1 MKSLL
6 FWEAFFYIQFLI
18 NIDLPIQREHI
29 ENFSSFELIANQIVE
44 GFLTGLHKSPF
55 HGFSVEFAEHKL
67 YVPGDSI
74 KNIDW
79 KLFARTEK
87 LFLKEYEE
95 ETNLKCSIA
104 IDVSSSMNFPESKNA
119 SLNDLNKLGFSIY
132 SAAALLNLLSKQR
145 DAAGLITFDDNVL
158 NVTEIKG
165 SKTHFYHLINIV
177 EKLLIQQNKET
188 SDTNISNVIHQIAE
202 RLPKRSLFVL
212 FTDFHFQKDKESFT
226 EITESLHHLKHN
238 NHEVVVF
245 HVLDESKE
253 IDLNFSNTPHKFIDL
268 ETGELVKI
276 NPREIQKSFQATQ
289 LKNKS
294 FIKNKLSS
302 FKIDYVEAD
311 INEGFSKILQTYL
324 LKRAKLF

>member
-1 MKSLL
+1 ML
-6 FWEAFFYIQFLI
+6 
-18 NIDLPIQREHI
+18 
-29 ENFSSFELIANQIVE
+29 ANQIVE

-87 LFLKEYEE
+87 LFLKEYED

-104 IDVSSSMNFPESKNA
+104 IDISSSMNFPESN
-119 SLNDLNKLGFSIY
+119 NIDVDNLNKIGFSVY
-132 SAAALLNLLSKQR
+132 SAASILNLLSRQR
-145 DAAGLITFDDNVL
+145 DAAGLITFDENIVD
-158 NVTEIKG
+158 VTEIKG
-165 SKTHFYHLINIV
+165 SKTHFYHLVNSV
-177 EKLLIQQNKET
+177 EELLTQKKRES

-202 RLPKRSLFVL
+202 RLPKRSLFIL

-253 IDLNFSNTPHKFIDL
+253 IDLDFSNTPHKFIDL

-276 NPREIQKSFQATQ
+276 NPREIQESFRKTQ
-289 LKNKS
+289 VRNKK
-294 FIKNKLSS
+294 FIKNKLSA
-302 FKIDYVEAD
+302 FKIDYVEAN
-311 INEGFSKILQTYL
+311 INEGFFNVLKTYL
-324 LKRAKLF
+324 LKRVKLF

>member
-1 MKSLL
+1 ML
-6 FWEAFFYIQFLI
+6 
-18 NIDLPIQREHI
+18 
-29 ENFSSFELIANQIVE
+29 ANQIVE

-87 LFLKEYEE
+87 LFLKEYED

-104 IDVSSSMNFPESKNA
+104 IDISSSMNFPESN
-119 SLNDLNKLGFSIY
+119 NIDVDNLNKIGFSVY
-132 SAAALLNLLSKQR
+132 SAASILNLLSRQR
-145 DAAGLITFDDNVL
+145 DAAGLITFDEKIVD
-158 NVTEIKG
+158 VTEIKG
-165 SKTHFYHLINIV
+165 SKTHFYHLVNSV
-177 EKLLIQQNKET
+177 EELLTQKKRES

-202 RLPKRSLFVL
+202 RLPKRSLFIL

-253 IDLNFSNTPHKFIDL
+253 IDLDFSNTPHKFIDL

-276 NPREIQKSFQATQ
+276 NPREIQESFRKTQ
-289 LKNKS
+289 VRNKK
-294 FIKNKLSS
+294 FIKNKLST
-302 FKIDYVEAD
+302 FKIDYVEAN
-311 INEGFSKILQTYL
+311 INEGFFNVLKTYL
-324 LKRAKLF
+324 LKRVKLF

>member
-1 MKSLL
+1 ML
-6 FWEAFFYIQFLI
+6 
-18 NIDLPIQREHI
+18 
-29 ENFSSFELIANQIVE
+29 ANQIVE

-87 LFLKEYEE
+87 LFLKEYED

-104 IDVSSSMNFPESKNA
+104 IDISSSMNFPESN
-119 SLNDLNKLGFSIY
+119 NIDVDNLNKIGFSVY
-132 SAAALLNLLSKQR
+132 SAASILNLLSRQR
-145 DAAGLITFDDNVL
+145 DAAGLITFDENIVD
-158 NVTEIKG
+158 VTEIKG
-165 SKTHFYHLINIV
+165 SKTHFYHLVNSV
-177 EKLLIQQNKET
+177 EELLTQKKRES

-202 RLPKRSLFVL
+202 RLPKRSLFIL
-212 FTDFHFQKDKESFT
+212 FTDFHFQKNKESFT

-253 IDLNFSNTPHKFIDL
+253 IDLDFSNTPHKFIDL

-276 NPREIQKSFQATQ
+276 NPREIQESFRKTQ
-289 LKNKS
+289 VRNKK
-294 FIKNKLSS
+294 FIKNKLST
-302 FKIDYVEAD
+302 FKIDYVEAN
-311 INEGFSKILQTYL
+311 INEGFFNVLKTYL
-324 LKRAKLF
+324 LKRVKLF

>member
-1 MKSLL
+1 ML
-6 FWEAFFYIQFLI
+6 
-18 NIDLPIQREHI
+18 
-29 ENFSSFELIANQIVE
+29 ANQIVE

-87 LFLKEYEE
+87 LFLKEYED

-104 IDVSSSMNFPESKNA
+104 IDISSSMNFPESN
-119 SLNDLNKLGFSIY
+119 NIDVDNLNKIGFSVY
-132 SAAALLNLLSKQR
+132 SAASILNLLSRQR
-145 DAAGLITFDDNVL
+145 DAAGLITFDEKIVD
-158 NVTEIKG
+158 VTEIKG
-165 SKTHFYHLINIV
+165 SKTHFYHLVNSV
-177 EKLLIQQNKET
+177 EELLTQKKRES

-202 RLPKRSLFVL
+202 RLPKRSLFIL

-253 IDLNFSNTPHKFIDL
+253 IDLDFSNTPHKFIDL

-276 NPREIQKSFQATQ
+276 NPREIQESFRKTQ
-289 LKNKS
+289 VRNKK
-294 FIKNKLSS
+294 FIKNKLSA
-302 FKIDYVEAD
+302 FKIDYVEAN
-311 INEGFSKILQTYL
+311 INEGFFNVLKTYL
-324 LKRAKLF
+324 LKRVKLF

>member
-1 MKSLL
+1 ML
-6 FWEAFFYIQFLI
+6 
-18 NIDLPIQREHI
+18 
-29 ENFSSFELIANQIVE
+29 ANQIVE

-87 LFLKEYEE
+87 LFLKEYED

-104 IDVSSSMNFPESKNA
+104 IDISSSMNFPESN
-119 SLNDLNKLGFSIY
+119 NIDVDNLNKIGFSVY
-132 SAAALLNLLSKQR
+132 SAASILNLLSRQR
-145 DAAGLITFDDNVL
+145 DAAGLITFDEKIVD
-158 NVTEIKG
+158 VTEIKG
-165 SKTHFYHLINIV
+165 SKTHFYHLVNSV
-177 EKLLIQQNKET
+177 EELLTQKKRES

-202 RLPKRSLFVL
+202 SLPKRSLFIL

-253 IDLNFSNTPHKFIDL
+253 IDLDFSNTPHKFIDL

-276 NPREIQKSFQATQ
+276 NPREIQESFRKTQ
-289 LKNKS
+289 VRNKK
-294 FIKNKLSS
+294 FIKNKLSA
-302 FKIDYVEAD
+302 FKIDYVEAN
-311 INEGFSKILQTYL
+311 INEGFFNVLKTYL
-324 LKRAKLF
+324 LKRVKLF

>member
-1 MKSLL
+1 MPL
-6 FWEAFFYIQFLI
+6 
-18 NIDLPIQREHI
+18 QRENI
-29 ENFSSFELIANQIVE
+29 QSFSSFEFLANQIVE

-87 LFLKEYEE
+87 LFLKEYED

-104 IDVSSSMNFPESKNA
+104 IDVSSSMNFPESN
-119 SLNDLNKLGFSIY
+119 NIDVGDLNKVGFSVY
-132 SAAALLNLLSKQR
+132 SAASILNLLSRQR
-145 DAAGLITFDDNVL
+145 DAAGLITFDENIVD
-158 NVTEIKG
+158 VTEIKG
-165 SKTHFYHLINIV
+165 SKTHFYHLVSTV
-177 EKLLIQQNKET
+177 EELLNKKKRKS

-202 RLPKRSLFVL
+202 RLPKRSLFIL

-253 IDLNFSNTPHKFIDL
+253 IDLDFPNTPHRFIDL

-276 NPREIQKSFQATQ
+276 NPKEIQKSFKKTQ
-289 LKNKS
+289 VRNKK
-294 FIKNKLSS
+294 FIKNKLSA
-302 FKIDYVEAD
+302 FKIDYVEAN
-311 INEGFSKILQTYL
+311 INEGFSNILKTYL
-324 LKRAKLF
+324 LKRVKLF